1 MHDGMIKELS
11 DVGAEICPFL
21 NIHRREKS
29 SHHNNLIFFFFC
41 ILRSALI
48 TSCPFIALTICF

>member
-21 NIHRREKS
+21 TFTGEKK
-29 SHHNNLIFFFFC
+29 
-41 ILRSALI
+41 ALI
-48 TSCPFIALTICF
+48 VVT

>member
-21 NIHRREKS
+21 TIHSTEKS
-29 SHHNNLIFFFFC
+29 SHRNNVHFLHSV
-41 ILRSALI
+41 L
-48 TSCPFIALTICF
+48 CFNH